1 MSAQLHLDN
10 LSGLR
15 GDCVKK
21 MTNGKG
27 RMDKNW
33 HHVGKMVEK
42 RNNRMEGHFQTVN
55 AEYVDLYFGSED
67 AHSLSFLLAMAV

>member
-21 MTNGKG
+21 TTNGKG

-42 RNNRMEGHFQTVN
+42 EEQQN

>member
-1 MSAQLHLDN
+1 
-10 LSGLR
+10 
-15 GDCVKK
+15 
-21 MTNGKG
+21 
-27 RMDKNW
+27 MDKNW

-42 RNNRMEGHFQTVN
+42 EEQQN